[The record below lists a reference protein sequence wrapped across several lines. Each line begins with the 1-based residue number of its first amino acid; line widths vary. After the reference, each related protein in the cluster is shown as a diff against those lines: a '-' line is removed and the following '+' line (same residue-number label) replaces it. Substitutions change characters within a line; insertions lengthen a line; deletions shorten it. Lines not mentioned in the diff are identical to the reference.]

1 MTAPG
6 HPMSNTTLSRVEP
19 VQRRCDL
26 DDLVVI
32 ADALLISPL
41 VLPQRP
47 TAT

>member
-1 MTAPG
+1 
-6 HPMSNTTLSRVEP
+6 MSNTTLSRVEP

-26 DDLVVI
+26 DDVDDPVVI
-32 ADALLISPL
+32 ADALLVSPL